1 MRYFI
6 LSLIV
11 ALGLSGAAR
20 ADEAALR
27 AVISSQIEAFLAHD
41 VDRAYSF
48 ASPFIQRKFGTPETF
63 GTMVREGYPMVWRPS
78 DVTFLDAEVIAGKLW
93 QSVMLRGPSGKAW
106 IVDYEMVELDGGW
119 KINGVQVRAAPEV
132 AA

>member
-6 LSLIV
+6 LSLIFV
-11 ALGLSGAAR
+11 LGLSGGAK

-27 AVISSQIEAFLAHD
+27 AVISSQIEAFLAED
-41 VDRAYSF
+41 LDRAYSF

-93 QSVMLRGPSGKAW
+93 QSVMVRGPAGKSW
-106 IVDYEMVELDGGW
+106 IVDYEMVELEDGW

>member
-6 LSLIV
+6 LSLIFV
-11 ALGLSGAAR
+11 LGLSGGAK

-27 AVISSQIEAFLAHD
+27 AVISSQIEAFLAED

-93 QSVMLRGPSGKAW
+93 QSVMVRGPAGKSW
-106 IVDYEMVELDGGW
+106 IVDYEMVELEDGW

>member
-6 LSLIV
+6 LSLIFV
-11 ALGLSGAAR
+11 FGLSGGAR

-27 AVISSQIEAFLAHD
+27 AVISSQIDAFLAED

-63 GTMVREGYPMVWRPS
+63 GSMVREGYPMVWRPS

-93 QSVMLRGPSGKAW
+93 QSVLLRGPAGKSW
-106 IVDYEMVELDGGW
+106 IADYEMIELEEGW

-132 AA
+132 AV

>member
-27 AVISSQIEAFLAHD
+27 AVISSQIEAFLAED

-63 GTMVREGYPMVWRPS
+63 GTMVREGYPMVWLPS

-93 QSVMLRGPSGKAW
+93 QSVMLRGPAGKFW
-106 IVDYEMVELDGGW
+106 IVDYEMIELEDGW
-119 KINGVQVRAAPEV
+119 KINGVQVREAPEV

>member
-27 AVISSQIEAFLAHD
+27 AVISSQIEAFLAED
-41 VDRAYSF
+41 LDRAYSF

-93 QSVMLRGPSGKAW
+93 QSVMLRGPAGKTW
-106 IVDYEMVELDGGW
+106 IVDYEMVELEGGW
-119 KINGVQVRAAPEV
+119 KINGVQVREAPEV